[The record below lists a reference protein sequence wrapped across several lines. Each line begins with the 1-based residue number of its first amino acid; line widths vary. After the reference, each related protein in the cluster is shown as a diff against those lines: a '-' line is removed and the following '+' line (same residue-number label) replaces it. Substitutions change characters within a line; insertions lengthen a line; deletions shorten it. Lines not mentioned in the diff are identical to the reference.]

1 MISGKDVSIV
11 YETLLSLPGMN
22 EAVKISLNV
31 SRKQVLVLSK
41 VLELGFSAKSENVN
55 SGLLSAVDAGT
66 MEELRGLSEEIL
78 KKAGLTETSEKLNAL
93 QAK

>member
-1 MISGKDVSIV
+1 MLSAKDVAIV
-11 YETLLSLPGMN
+11 YETLLSSPGMN

-41 VLELGFSAKSENVN
+41 VLELGFSAKSENGN
-55 SGLLSAVDAGT
+55 SGLLSAVDAAT
-66 MEELRGLSEEIL
+66 IEELRGISEEIL
-78 KKAGLTETSEKLNAL
+78 KKAGLTETNEKLNGL